1 MTVYPVYPASVS
13 NQITE
18 EYYFVLIGQI
28 NRGTCSLR
36 VVKLLRRN
44 GRYSYHLISVA

>member
-1 MTVYPVYPASVS
+1 MFPMTAS

-28 NRGTCSLR
+28 NRGTCSLKVGKR
-36 VVKLLRRN
+36 LLQN
-44 GRYSYHLISVA
+44 GRYSYHLISVK